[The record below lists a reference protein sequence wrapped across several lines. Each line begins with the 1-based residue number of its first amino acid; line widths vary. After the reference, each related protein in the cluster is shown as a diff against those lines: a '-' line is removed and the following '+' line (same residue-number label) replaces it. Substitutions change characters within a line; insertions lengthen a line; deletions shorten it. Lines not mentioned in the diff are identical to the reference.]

1 MAIEKERKFLVKD
14 NHVPSEI
21 SARCK
26 AGRLLQ
32 GYLML
37 GGKQQLRI
45 RTVDDKEAFI
55 CFKSDIA
62 LGEKHEFEYPVPL
75 KDAHEMLALAQYKIV
90 KDRYSYSV
98 ARTTFDIDVYPDF
111 NLVIC
116 EIEYDDGDKIEIPG
130 YCAEEITGVKEYS
143 NIYLAMKLSGKSS

>member
-1 MAIEKERKFLVKD
+1 M
-14 NHVPSEI
+14 
-21 SARCK
+21 
-26 AGRLLQ
+26 Q

-37 GGKQQLRI
+37 DGKQQLRI
-45 RTVDDKEAFI
+45 RTIDDKEAFI

-62 LGEKHEFEYPVPL
+62 PGEKHEFEYSVPL
-75 KDAHEMLALAQYKIV
+75 KDAHEMLALAQYRIV
-90 KDRYSYSV
+90 KDRYSYNIGHS
-98 ARTTFDIDVYPDF
+98 TFDIDVYPDL

-130 YCAEEITGVKEYS
+130 YCAKEITGIKEYS